1 MADGKQIAAKGK
13 EAKADDTKTGSK
25 LKSGF
30 GGPFFGHFQPPEF
43 DISSLEMNLQ
53 AKCQHN
59 RSAWPTG
66 SKLPQSARKP
76 KRTTRRQDRS

>member
-30 GGPFFGHFQPPEF
+30 GGPFFCHFQPPEF
-43 DISSLEMNLQ
+43 DISRNKKKMQ

-59 RSAWPTG
+59 RSMIDW
-66 SKLPQSARKP
+66 SKI
-76 KRTTRRQDRS
+76 